1 MTSIMRISFL
11 VLFFGFQD
19 VASAQDLGTFS
30 SCFSD
35 HMLVEVDLTQN
46 PDLVP
51 GEMHL
56 NDINCKATDIND
68 TFASFN
74 IPLSGCGTNRDGSDP
89 HVLVF
94 SNTVRWS
101 PRQPP
106 GQIQTR
112 IHGFRSRIA
121 CRYARNDTVSVSI
134 KPVQEVSFEQTVYGT
149 FSFSFEI
156 FQEANRQNKLDLAI
170 PVVPNTPLYFRVRV
184 ISPDSDLVLHLSRCW
199 ARNSDGVGPPAFI
212 EKGCNSG
219 SDENLVYQCD
229 STSPVQDFHLN
240 TFRILNSPNN
250 LVFFFCDVIVCLNDG
265 NGSICEDRCSN
276 CTIPPAGGNGRRR
289 RSLDE
294 NGYDSGSNT
303 YSLAVGPFSVKEHD
317 DGEDLKNQGDVDERG
332 TQLSLTMVI
341 ILCTVLLVAVAMICG
356 TIVVVVLYKRWSAKL
371 KAQTAER
378 IIPPATR
385 AKKPNVVKL

>member
-1 MTSIMRISFL
+1 MTSIVRISFL
-11 VLFFGFQD
+11 VLLFGFQD
-19 VASAQDLGTFS
+19 GASAQDLGTFS

-35 HMLVEVDLTQN
+35 HMLVEVNLTQN

-51 GEMHL
+51 TEMHL
-56 NDINCKATDIND
+56 NDVNCMATDSNG

-74 IPLSGCGTNRDGSDP
+74 IPLSGCGTIRDGSDP
-89 HVLVF
+89 DVLVF

-101 PRQPP
+101 PQQPP

-112 IHGFRSRIA
+112 IHGFRSRIV
-121 CRYARNDTVSVSI
+121 CRYARNDTVRLSF
-134 KPVQEVSFEQTVYGT
+134 KPVQEFSVDQTVYGT

-156 FQEANRQNKLDLAI
+156 FLEANRQNKRDLNI
-170 PVVPNTPLYFRVRV
+170 LVVPTTPLFFRVRV

-212 EKGCNSG
+212 EEGCNSG
-219 SDENLVYQCD
+219 SDETLVYQCD

-240 TFRILNSPNN
+240 AFRILNSANN
-250 LVFFFCDVIVCLNDG
+250 LVFFFCDVLVCLNNG

-276 CTIPPAGGNGRRR
+276 CTTPPAGGNGRRR

-332 TQLSLTMVI
+332 TQPSLTMVI
-341 ILCTVLLVAVAMICG
+341 ILCTVSLVAVAMICG

-371 KAQTAER
+371 KARTKDK
-378 IIPPATR
+378 
-385 AKKPNVVKL
+385 AKKTNVLKL